1 MIVITDHIADPDD
14 EQNQQYLLSIYI
26 YFPLKRFFMLSTQP
40 IIDEM
45 LSAFQWN
52 IKLTIWKANDYET
65 IFMPPERADL
75 PDQIAVPHVCY
86 GIHFLYTWLLLCCF
100 FFSMEKCT
108 SALFT
113 IFWELHFLCLIACF
127 NSIPCSEFTG
137 TLSKHEWRRRKFEG
151 TFFPPKSMNRKNMSV
166 WYTQN
171 VTLKLLVKTR
181 LCKVQSQPLV
191 LSV

>member
-1 MIVITDHIADPDD
+1 MNKTNNISCRFI
-14 EQNQQYLLSIYI
+14 SI
-26 YFPLKRFFMLSTQP
+26 FHWNDFFMLSTQP

-52 IKLTIWKANDYET
+52 IKLTIWKANDYEK

-86 GIHFLYTWLLLCCF
+86 GIYFLYTWLLLCCVF
-100 FFSMEKCT
+100 FNGKNVHLPFSP
-108 SALFT
+108 F
-113 IFWELHFLCLIACF
+113 FWELHFLCLIACF

-151 TFFPPKSMNRKNMSV
+151 TFFPPKSMNRKKYECLIHPKCNFKAFSKNACV
-166 WYTQN
+166 Y
-171 VTLKLLVKTR
+171 
-181 LCKVQSQPLV
+181 KVNH
-191 LSV
+191 